1 MIPTISI
8 VYPSIPEARR
18 THHSCGPHRF
28 QSPSGFTALEADVA
42 DTVRL
47 ELDTAAFL
55 RSLKLTE
62 AEVQR
67 AMAKALTRTAFEVRD
82 AEAAEVG
89 RVFEFAG
96 ASTREFLAGRRAFRI
111 QGATERRLEAS
122 IFPAP
127 KTGAIL
133 EPHQKGA
140 VIAAG
145 EPGRLTIEKQL
156 ATPVALKRSARG
168 RVRGRR
174 ASKRT
179 FVAGRAV
186 LQRVGKGARS
196 AVRVLFALVP
206 RAKLEPRFDF
216 YRVARDTAMRQ
227 FPQKAREELAR
238 VRVR

>member
-1 MIPTISI
+1 M
-8 VYPSIPEARR
+8 
-18 THHSCGPHRF
+18 
-28 QSPSGFTALEADVA
+28 A

-82 AEAAEVG
+82 AEAREVG
-89 RVFEFAG
+89 SVFEFAG
-96 ASTREFLAGRRAFRI
+96 AATRGFLTRASGAGAAFRVD
-111 QGATERRLEAS
+111 GAKPNRLEAS

-127 KTGAIL
+127 KTGKIL

-140 VIAAG
+140 VIAGG

-156 ATPVALKRSARG
+156 ATPVTLKRTARG

-174 ASKRT
+174 GKRT
-179 FVAGRAV
+179 FVAGHAV

-216 YRVARDTAMRQ
+216 YRVARETAIREW
-227 FPQKAREELAR
+227 PKKAREEFSR
-238 VRVR
+238 VRAR